1 MGNDGDCATNLS
13 LGRTPV
19 LSGSVQEKYQK
30 MADYKQA
37 LERLYGLIGK
47 GHRQDLTAMRAACD
61 KLGNPEASFP
71 VVHVAGTNGKG
82 TVCAFLSSMHRAAG
96 KRVGLYTSPHLVQ
109 FAERIRIDGA
119 PIDQDQLARLINLV
133 MDTAPDL
140 TFFETTTL
148 AAFLAFKEAKVDR
161 AILEVGLGGRL
172 DATNVI
178 PAPELA
184 IITRV
189 AYDHMAILGDN
200 LTAIA
205 AEKAAII
212 KPGSKVITG
221 KLHPEAQAVIE
232 DRIKETG
239 ATRVA
244 LGSPEPVPGAPLAY
258 PRLSMIGTNLA
269 VAVTAGRALGL
280 DTGALS
286 RGIETLEWPGR
297 NELLHR
303 NRQELTLLDCAHNPD
318 GAVTL
323 SHSLD
328 PNLLEVESRRDIC
341 LVFGTIQGKS
351 YKAMLQRLE
360 TVAAHRV
367 FVAPPVPNAEDPRKY
382 TEIVSGEIAS
392 DVASALTRARQIVG
406 PHGVVVV
413 TGSSFLVGAARAE
426 LLNLP
431 SDPAVAL

>member
-1 MGNDGDCATNLS
+1 M
-13 LGRTPV
+13 
-19 LSGSVQEKYQK
+19 

-47 GHRQDLTAMRAACD
+47 GHRQDLTQMRDACA
-61 KLGNPEASFP
+61 KLGNPEKSFP
-71 VVHVAGTNGKG
+71 AVHVAGTNGKG
-82 TVCAFLSSMHRAAG
+82 TVAAFLSSMHRAAG
-96 KRVGLYTSPHLVQ
+96 KRVGLYTSPHLVR
-109 FAERIRIDGA
+109 FAERIRIDGE
-119 PIDQDQLARLINLV
+119 PIDEDILSRLIHKV
-133 MDTAPDL
+133 MDAAPDL

-148 AAFLAFKEAKVDR
+148 IAFLAFQEANVDR
-161 AILEVGLGGRL
+161 AIIEVGLGGRL

-178 PAPELA
+178 PPPEMA

-189 AYDHMAILGDN
+189 AFDHTAILGDT

-205 AEKAAII
+205 REKAAII
-212 KPGSKVITG
+212 KPGSKVVTG
-221 KLHPEAQAVIE
+221 KLHPEARAVVSE
-232 DRIKETG
+232 RIAEVG
-239 ATRVA
+239 ATA
-244 LGSPEPVPGAPLAY
+244 IELGSPEPVPGAPLAY

-269 VAVTAGRALGL
+269 VAVTAGRELGL
-280 DTGALS
+280 DSTALS

-323 SHSLD
+323 SHSMD
-328 PNLLEVESRRDIC
+328 PSLLEVESRRDIA

-360 TVAAHRV
+360 PVAGHRIY
-367 FVAPPVPNAEDPRKY
+367 VAPPVPNAEDPQKFTR
-382 TEIVSGEIAS
+382 VLSGE
-392 DVASALTRARQIVG
+392 VAQDISTALARARKLVG
-406 PHGVVVV
+406 SHGVVVV

-431 SDPAVAL
+431 SDPAVAM

>member
-1 MGNDGDCATNLS
+1 MAVST
-13 LGRTPV
+13 
-19 LSGSVQEKYQK
+19 
-30 MADYKQA
+30 MADPSPQYQQA
-37 LERLYGLIGK
+37 LARLYGLIGK
-47 GHRQDLTAMRAACD
+47 GHRQDLAAMRAACD
-61 KLGNPEASFP
+61 KLGNPERAFS

-82 TVCAFLSSMHRAAG
+82 TVSAFLSSMHRAAG
-96 KRVGLYTSPHLVQ
+96 QRVGLYTSPHLIR
-109 FAERIRIDGA
+109 FSERIRIDGN
-119 PIDQDQLARLINLV
+119 PIDEDDLAQLIHRV
-133 MDTAPDL
+133 MDAAPEL

-148 AAFLAFKEAKVDR
+148 AAFLAFQEAKVDR

-178 PAPELA
+178 PPPEMA

-189 AYDHMAILGDN
+189 AFDHMEILGNN
-200 LTAIA
+200 LTKIA
-205 AEKAAII
+205 REKAAII
-212 KPGSKVITG
+212 KEGSKVVTG
-221 KLHPEAQAVIE
+221 KLHPEAQAVVR
-232 DRIKETG
+232 DRVTEVG
-239 ATRVA
+239 ATLIP

-280 DTGALS
+280 DAEALS

-328 PNLLEVESRRDIC
+328 PGLLEVESRRDIA
-341 LVFGTIQGKS
+341 LVFGTIIGKS

-360 TVAAHRV
+360 PVAAHRIY
-367 FVAPPVPNAEDPRKY
+367 VAPPVPNAEDPAKFAA
-382 TEIVSGEIAS
+382 VLPGEIAE
-392 DVASALTRARQIVG
+392 DVAQALERARAKVG
-406 PHGVVVV
+406 SQGVVVV

-431 SDPAVAL
+431 RDPAVAM

>member
-1 MGNDGDCATNLS
+1 
-13 LGRTPV
+13 
-19 LSGSVQEKYQK
+19 
-30 MADYKQA
+30 MADYKKA
-37 LERLYGLIGK
+37 LERLYGIIGR
-47 GHRQDLTAMRAACD
+47 GHRQDLTSMRAACD
-61 KLGNPEASFP
+61 RLGNPEKAFP

-96 KRVGLYTSPHLVQ
+96 MRVGLYTSPHLVQ

-119 PIDQDQLARLINLV
+119 PIDQEQLAILIERV
-133 MDTAPDL
+133 MDAAPEL

-148 AAFLAFKEAKVDR
+148 VAFLAFQEAKVER
-161 AILEVGLGGRL
+161 AIIEVGLGGRL

-189 AYDHMAILGDN
+189 SFDHMAVLGDN

-205 AEKAAII
+205 WEKAAII
-212 KPGSKVITG
+212 KAGSKVLTG
-221 KLHPEAQAVIE
+221 KLHPEAAAVVE
-232 DRIKETG
+232 ERIAEVG
-239 ATRVA
+239 ATRIK

-269 VAVTAGRALGL
+269 VAVTAGRELGL
-280 DTGALS
+280 TSEALS

-328 PNLLEVESRRDIC
+328 PSLLEVESRRDIV
-341 LVFGTIQGKS
+341 LVFGTIKGKN

-360 TVAAHRV
+360 PVAAHRV
-367 FVAPPVPNAEDPRKY
+367 FVAPPVPSAEDPNKF
-382 TEIVSGEIAS
+382 TEVVSGEVAG
-392 DVASALTRARQIVG
+392 DVASALARARQIVG
-406 PHGVVVV
+406 AHGVVVV

>member
-1 MGNDGDCATNLS
+1 
-13 LGRTPV
+13 
-19 LSGSVQEKYQK
+19 
-30 MADYKQA
+30 MADYKKA
-37 LERLYGLIGK
+37 LERLYGLIGR

-61 KLGNPEASFP
+61 QLGNPEKSFA

-119 PIDQDQLARLINLV
+119 PIDQDQLAGLIHQV
-133 MDTAPDL
+133 MDAAPDL

-148 AAFLAFKEAKVDR
+148 AAFLAFQEAKVER

-212 KPGSKVITG
+212 KPGCKVVTG
-221 KLHPEAQAVIE
+221 KLHPEAQSIVE
-232 DRIKETG
+232 ERIAEVG
-239 ATRVA
+239 AIRIP

-280 DTGALS
+280 DSEALS

-328 PNLLEVESRRDIC
+328 PNLLEVESRRDIV

-360 TVAAHRV
+360 PAAAHRV
-367 FVAPPVPNAEDPRKY
+367 YVAPPVPNAEDPRKFN
-382 TEIVSGEIAS
+382 EIAPGEIAS